1 MEFFILI
8 LKLILTLAIVF
19 GLMILTLRY
28 SKKGINKINAQKY
41 VKIIDRVQIAK
52 DIYVVILKIGDEGQ
66 VVLMSSA
73 NSEVLKKLTSE
84 ELKEIEDG
92 KNEAYE
98 NMTNAFKNIKAKI
111 KSLISLSITLYTHN
125 IQTFYLFLIG
135 TQVTL
140 FSKKPNWHRIRNRVG
155 KSYICVYVSILTAL

>member
-111 KSLISLSITLYTHN
+111 KL
-125 IQTFYLFLIG
+125 
-135 TQVTL
+135 
-140 FSKKPNWHRIRNRVG
+140 KKDKNEEDN
-155 KSYICVYVSILTAL
+155 KQK

>member
-84 ELKEIEDG
+84 EL
-92 KNEAYE
+92 
-98 NMTNAFKNIKAKI
+98 
-111 KSLISLSITLYTHN
+111 
-125 IQTFYLFLIG
+125 
-135 TQVTL
+135 
-140 FSKKPNWHRIRNRVG
+140 
-155 KSYICVYVSILTAL
+155 

>member
-111 KSLISLSITLYTHN
+111 KLKEDKN
-125 IQTFYLFLIG
+125 EEDNKQ
-135 TQVTL
+135 
-140 FSKKPNWHRIRNRVG
+140 K
-155 KSYICVYVSILTAL
+155 

>member
-84 ELKEIEDG
+84 ELKEIEDV

-111 KSLISLSITLYTHN
+111 KLKEDKN
-125 IQTFYLFLIG
+125 EEDNKQ
-135 TQVTL
+135 
-140 FSKKPNWHRIRNRVG
+140 K
-155 KSYICVYVSILTAL
+155 

>member
-41 VKIIDRVQIAK
+41 VKIIVRVQIAK

-111 KSLISLSITLYTHN
+111 KLKEDKN
-125 IQTFYLFLIG
+125 EEDNKQ
-135 TQVTL
+135 
-140 FSKKPNWHRIRNRVG
+140 K
-155 KSYICVYVSILTAL
+155 

>member
-111 KSLISLSITLYTHN
+111 KLKED
-125 IQTFYLFLIG
+125 
-135 TQVTL
+135 
-140 FSKKPNWHRIRNRVG
+140 KKEEDN
-155 KSYICVYVSILTAL
+155 KQK

>member
-41 VKIIDRVQIAK
+41 VKIIYRVQIAK

-111 KSLISLSITLYTHN
+111 KLKEDKN
-125 IQTFYLFLIG
+125 EEDNKQ
-135 TQVTL
+135 
-140 FSKKPNWHRIRNRVG
+140 K
-155 KSYICVYVSILTAL
+155 

>member
-28 SKKGINKINAQKY
+28 SKKGISKINAQKY

-111 KSLISLSITLYTHN
+111 KLKEDKN
-125 IQTFYLFLIG
+125 EEDNKQ
-135 TQVTL
+135 
-140 FSKKPNWHRIRNRVG
+140 K
-155 KSYICVYVSILTAL
+155 

>member
-52 DIYVVILKIGDEGQ
+52 DSYVVILKIGDEGQ

-111 KSLISLSITLYTHN
+111 KLKEDKN
-125 IQTFYLFLIG
+125 EEDNKQ
-135 TQVTL
+135 
-140 FSKKPNWHRIRNRVG
+140 K
-155 KSYICVYVSILTAL
+155 

>member
-8 LKLILTLAIVF
+8 IKLILTLAIVF

-111 KSLISLSITLYTHN
+111 KLKEDKN
-125 IQTFYLFLIG
+125 EEDNKQ
-135 TQVTL
+135 
-140 FSKKPNWHRIRNRVG
+140 K
-155 KSYICVYVSILTAL
+155 

>member
-8 LKLILTLAIVF
+8 LKLILVLAIVF

-111 KSLISLSITLYTHN
+111 KLKEDKN
-125 IQTFYLFLIG
+125 EEDNKQ
-135 TQVTL
+135 
-140 FSKKPNWHRIRNRVG
+140 K
-155 KSYICVYVSILTAL
+155 

>member
-19 GLMILTLRY
+19 CLMILTLRY

-111 KSLISLSITLYTHN
+111 KLKEDKN
-125 IQTFYLFLIG
+125 EEDNKQ
-135 TQVTL
+135 
-140 FSKKPNWHRIRNRVG
+140 K
-155 KSYICVYVSILTAL
+155 